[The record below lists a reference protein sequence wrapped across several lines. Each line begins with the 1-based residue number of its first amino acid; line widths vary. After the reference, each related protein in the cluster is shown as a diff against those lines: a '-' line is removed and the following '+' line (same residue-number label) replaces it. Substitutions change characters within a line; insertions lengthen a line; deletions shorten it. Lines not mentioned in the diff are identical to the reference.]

1 MSYPP
6 GPNNPYIQPPQ
17 QPQPPQG
24 YGYPQQPPFPQQQ
37 NYGQYGYPQGGGLP
51 PGMPPLASWGARLG
65 ATLLDF
71 LFFGL
76 VPFGLLMAGYVK
88 FLRVFIDATDQCDAS
103 GRGYCPTPAMPGS
116 ALTLIAIGSIL
127 SLLGTLWLCYR
138 EGSTGQTP
146 GKKIVGI
153 HVLRE
158 ADGQVLGF
166 GMAFVRRLCHAVDG
180 MACYIGYL
188 WPLWD
193 EKNQT
198 FADKIIHTVVVKRP

>member
-6 GPNNPYIQPPQ
+6 GPNNPYDQQPQ
-17 QPQPPQG
+17 QQPPQG
-24 YGYPQQPPFPQQQ
+24 YGYPQQPPAFPQQNQ
-37 NYGQYGYPQGGGLP
+37 GQYGYPQTGLP
-51 PGMPPLASWGARLG
+51 PGMPPLASWGARFG

-71 LFFGL
+71 LIVGL
-76 VPFGLLMAGYVK
+76 VPTVLLMIGYAK
-88 FLRVFIDATDQCDAS
+88 FIKVFVDAVNDCDAANTDT
-103 GRGYCPTPAMPGS
+103 CPVPPMPGS
-116 ALTLIAIGSIL
+116 SLALIAIGGLL
-127 SLLGTLWLCYR
+127 SLAGTLWLCYR

-146 GKKIVGI
+146 GKKICGI
-153 HVLRE
+153 HLLRE

-166 GMAFVRRLCHAVDG
+166 GMAFVRRLCHALDG

-198 FADKIIHTVVVKRP
+198 FADKIMHTVVVKRP

>member
-6 GPNNPYIQPPQ
+6 GPNNPYGQPQQPPQ
-17 QPQPPQG
+17 SPQG
-24 YGYPQQPPFPQQQ
+24 YGYPQQPPQFPQQNQ
-37 NYGQYGYPQGGGLP
+37 GQYGYPQGGLP
-51 PGMPPLASWGARLG
+51 PGMPPLASWGARAG

-71 LFFGL
+71 LIVGL
-76 VPFGLLMAGYVK
+76 VPTVLLAVGYIK
-88 FLRVFIDATDQCDAS
+88 FLKVFVDAVDKCDAANTDT
-103 GRGYCPTPAMPGS
+103 CPVPPMPGS
-116 ALTLIAIGSIL
+116 SLAMIAIGGML
-127 SLLGTLWLCYR
+127 SLAGTLWLCYR

-146 GKKIVGI
+146 GKKIAGI
-153 HVLRE
+153 HLLRE

-166 GMAFVRRLCHAVDG
+166 GMAFVRRLCHALDG

-198 FADKIIHTVVVKRP
+198 FADKIMHTVVVKRP